1 MGKTR
6 NLLEKI
12 RDTKGTFHVKM
23 GSIKDRNSM
32 DPTEPEDIKRGDKD
46 TQNYIETVLM
56 NWAGSH
62 LDSSC
67 GFLSHFHT
75 CDSVSCLWFRAI
87 SWYLFVHRSLS
98 LLHLI
103 HSFIP

>member
-56 NWAGSH
+56 NWV
-62 LDSSC
+62 
-67 GFLSHFHT
+67 T
-75 CDSVSCLWFRAI
+75 MMV
-87 SWYLFVHRSLS
+87 
-98 LLHLI
+98 
-103 HSFIP
+103 